1 MLHFEYDLIFNS
13 QSERAIG
20 SLFFLPSPP
29 EYHFRFAYKVECGL
43 SWRISKAVVKTEDE
57 ISEQLELVSVIYC

>member
-1 MLHFEYDLIFNS
+1 MI
-13 QSERAIG
+13 
-20 SLFFLPSPP
+20 LFSTPKVKELLAAFFFSSSTP